1 MLWPIITILCSAAA
15 VAVSIPLIRRY
26 ESSAQTAA
34 RGLEIYKDQIKEVET
49 DLAVGTIN
57 SVDAEQATT
66 EIQRR
71 LVVASR
77 NVETVRPLPPAW
89 RGLALASTAGLVIL
103 GSVNLYSYLGSPDLP
118 TAPVKQMAAIPDA
131 AAQQTAAAT
140 PQATQIPAAATGTAA
155 NGPGQVTD
163 MIQKLALRLQ
173 ANPNDAEGWRMLG
186 WSYFNIQNY
195 TQSTAAYAKAVSLDP
210 NNIEYKSAYAEA
222 LVQSTEGMVTPEAQ
236 KLIAEVLAKDPKD
249 LRGRFYDA
257 LAREQAGDQTGALDR
272 WMALLA
278 EAPADAGW
286 REDVRAHVEKLGKD
300 TGRDVS
306 AAMATAGAVPPAA
319 ATQPLGATE
328 KNAMVDGMIAKLA
341 QKLVD
346 NPKDRDGWAM
356 MIRSLTVK
364 GDKAGAEKALQ
375 DALVIFKDDPA
386 TIDGLK
392 NIATSAAF
400 QAQAAANAKVAG
412 GTEATAS
419 SAVPPGASAPDLN
432 TVDQNQKAAIQAM
445 QPADQQEMIKGMVA
459 KLAARLDAS
468 PNDSEGWIRLMRA
481 YMVLNDPASAKG
493 ALDKALVAFASD
505 TATTQ
510 SLQAAATELGVK

>member
-49 DLAVGTIN
+49 DLSVGTI
-57 SVDAEQATT
+57 STVDAEQAKT

-71 LVVASR
+71 LVSASR
-77 NVETVRPLPPAW
+77 SVEQVRPLTPAW

-103 GSVNLYSYLGSPDLP
+103 GSVNLYGYLGSPDLP
-118 TAPVKQMAAIPDA
+118 TAPVRQIAVAAPDA
-131 AAQQTAAAT
+131 TAQQPAAAL
-140 PQATQIPAAATGTAA
+140 PQAAQIPAAETPAAPAA
-155 NGPGQVTD
+155 NGTGQVSD

-173 ANPNDAEGWRMLG
+173 ANPKDAEGWRMLG

-195 TQSTAAYAKAVSLDP
+195 DQSVAAYAKAVALDG

-222 LVQSTEGMVTPEAQ
+222 LVQSTQGMVTPEAQ
-236 KLIAEVLAKDPKD
+236 KLIADVLAKDPKD

-257 LAREQAGDQTGALDR
+257 LAREQAGDQAGALDR

-286 REDVRAHVEKLGKD
+286 REDVRVHIEKLGKD
-300 TGRDVS
+300 MGRDVS
-306 AAMATAGAVPPAA
+306 AAVANAASPPAA
-319 ATQPLGATE
+319 AAQPLAADE

-356 MIRSLTVK
+356 MIRSLTVR
-364 GDKAGAEKALQ
+364 GDKAGADKALA

-386 TIDGLK
+386 TIEGLK

-400 QAQAAANAKVAG
+400 QAQAAANAKAG
-412 GTEATAS
+412 TTGAV
-419 SAVPPGASAPDLN
+419 VPPGAVAPDLN
-432 TVDQNQKAAIQAM
+432 TVDQNQKAAIEAAA
-445 QPADQQEMIKGMVA
+445 PDDQQAMIKGMVA

-481 YMVLNDPASAKG
+481 YMVLNDPTSAKG
-493 ALDKALVAFASD
+493 ALDKALVTFASD
-505 TATTQ
+505 ATAKQT
-510 SLQAAATELGVK
+510 LQAAATELGIK

>member
-1 MLWPIITILCSAAA
+1 MLWPIITVLCSAAA
-15 VAVSIPLIRRY
+15 VAVSVPLIRRY

-49 DLAVGTIN
+49 DLAAGTIN
-57 SVDAEQATT
+57 TVDAEQAKT

-77 NVETVRPLPPAW
+77 NVETVRPLTPAW

-118 TAPVKQMAAIPDA
+118 TAPVKQTAAAPEQ
-131 AAQQTAAAT
+131 AQQTAAAT
-140 PQATQIPAAATGTAA
+140 PQAAQMPAAATGAAA

-195 TQSTAAYAKAVSLDP
+195 AQSAASYAKAVAIDP
-210 NNIEYKSAYAEA
+210 TNIEYKSAYAEA

-286 REDVRAHVEKLGKD
+286 REDVRVHVEKLGKD

-306 AAMATAGAVPPAA
+306 AAIATAGATPPAA
-319 ATQPLGATE
+319 AAQPLGANE

-375 DALVIFKDDPA
+375 DAIVIFKDDPA
-386 TIDGLK
+386 TIEGLK
-392 NIATSAAF
+392 NVATSAAF
-400 QAQAAANAKVAG
+400 QAQAAANAKD
-412 GTEATAS
+412 GTAAT
-419 SAVPPGASAPDLN
+419 AVPPGAAAPDLN
-432 TVDQNQKAAIQAM
+432 TVNQDQKAAIQAM

-459 KLAARLDAS
+459 KLAARLEAS
-468 PNDSEGWIRLMRA
+468 PNDSDGWIRLMRA
-481 YMVLNDPASAKG
+481 YMVMNDPASAKG
-493 ALDKALVAFASD
+493 ALDKAMVAFAND
-505 TATTQ
+505 APKMQ
-510 SLQAAATELGVK
+510 AIHDAAAELGVK